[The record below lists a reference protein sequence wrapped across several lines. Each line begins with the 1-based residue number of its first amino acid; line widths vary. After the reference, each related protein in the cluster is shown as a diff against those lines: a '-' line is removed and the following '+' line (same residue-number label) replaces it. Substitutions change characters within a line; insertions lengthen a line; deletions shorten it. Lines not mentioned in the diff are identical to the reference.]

1 MAITKTS
8 FNAFLFSFFII
19 YGLNLND
26 TIAQDGAL
34 IFKQNCSACHSIGGG
49 KLVGP
54 DLKGITKKRTK
65 EWLTKFIISS
75 TNLIKSGDPDAI
87 AIYKEYNNSPMKD
100 FPLTQE
106 EISKILDYTG
116 AGKSGNE
123 KLDPKKL
130 AEQHF
135 ADSILKGDNIKDIL
149 IGKDFFYGNR
159 RFENAGASCASCHNA
174 SYSGHEQGGKLAK
187 DLTNVYK
194 RLGGYAGIKGILS
207 NPPYPSMTETY
218 KNNTLTEP
226 EMAYLQ
232 LFLKSSDMKNK
243 NGPQKSCDIM
253 IIIGSILTVIIAL
266 VISFLWRRRKKQNV
280 NATIYKRQRKYSI

>member
-1 MAITKTS
+1 MAKTKKS
-8 FNAFLFSFFII
+8 FKTLLFSFFVI
-19 YGLNLND
+19 YGLNVNVA
-26 TIAQDGAL
+26 IAQDGAL
-34 IFKQNCSACHSIGGG
+34 LFKQNCSACHSIGGG

-75 TNLIKSGDPDAI
+75 TNLIKSGDLDAI

-106 EISKILDYTG
+106 EISKILDYIG

-135 ADSILKGDNIKDIL
+135 ADSILKGENIKDIL
-149 IGKDFFYGNR
+149 IGKDLFYGQR

-174 SYSGHEQGGKLAK
+174 SYSGKEQGGKLAK
-187 DLTNVYK
+187 DLTNAFK

-232 LFLKSSDMKNK
+232 LFFKSSDMKNK
-243 NGPQKSCDIM
+243 NGPQKSCNIM
-253 IIIGSILTVIIAL
+253 IIIGSILTIIFAI
-266 VISFLWRRRKKQNV
+266 VISFLWRKRKKQNV